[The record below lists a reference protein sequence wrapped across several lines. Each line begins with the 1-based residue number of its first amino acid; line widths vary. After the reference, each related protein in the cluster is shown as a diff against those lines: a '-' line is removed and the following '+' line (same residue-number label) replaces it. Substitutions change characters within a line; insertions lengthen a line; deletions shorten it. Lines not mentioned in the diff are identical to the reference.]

1 MTLNIKNL
9 RQQAESRLQNAAFD
23 PKKLVLIHTAI
34 ALGASLVVTLIG
46 FLLNLEIANTGGLS
60 GMGTR
65 SMLATAQMVLE
76 LAVMVLLPFWNIGLI
91 RAAMNWS
98 KGERAEITTLL
109 EGFRRFGPVLRQK
122 ILMGILLMMVTFL
135 ASQIA
140 STVYMLTPFSK
151 PLMELMTQMMEAT
164 DPYAMMDE
172 VFTAQLMEAMTPV
185 LVITGILFAGLAIP
199 LFYRTRFSEF
209 SLMDGARALESM
221 LVSFRIT
228 RGNVKQLVK
237 LDLSFWWFYVLQL
250 LTVALSYGDAI
261 LAACGIVLPMSGDA
275 SFFLFY
281 VLGAVAQLALLWQ
294 FQAKVSAT
302 YAEAWQTLNSEK
314 GEN

>member
-9 RQQAESRLQNAAFD
+9 RQQAESRLKASAYD

-34 ALGASLVVTLIG
+34 ALGASLAVTLIG
-46 FLLNLEIANTGGLS
+46 FLINLEIANTGGLS

-65 SMLATAQMVLE
+65 SILTTVQMMLE

-91 RAAMNWS
+91 RAALNWS
-98 KGERAEITTLL
+98 TGERAEIPTLL
-109 EGFRRFGPVLRQK
+109 EGFRRFGPVLRQNF
-122 ILMGILLMMVTFL
+122 LMGGLFMIVAFL

-151 PLMELMTQMMEAT
+151 PLMELMSQIMEAN
-164 DPYAMMDE
+164 DPYALMDE
-172 VFTAQLMEAMTPV
+172 AFTAQMLEAMTPV
-185 LVITGILFAGLAIP
+185 LVIFGIFFAGLAIP
-199 LFYRTRFSEF
+199 LFYRVRFSEF
-209 SLMDGARALESM
+209 SLMSGARALESM
-221 LVSFRIT
+221 LISFRIT
-228 RGNVKQLVK
+228 KGSVKQIVK
-237 LDLSFWWFYVLQL
+237 LDLSFWWFYALQG

-261 LAACGIVLPMSGDA
+261 LAAAGITLPMSGDA

-281 VLGAVAQLALLWQ
+281 VLGAAAQLALLWQ

-302 YAEAWQTLNSEK
+302 YAEAYQTLNSEK
-314 GEN
+314 IDN

>member
-9 RQQAESRLQNAAFD
+9 RQQAESRLKASAYD

-34 ALGASLVVTLIG
+34 ALGASLAVTLIG
-46 FLLNLEIANTGGLS
+46 FLINLEIANTGGLS

-65 SMLATAQMVLE
+65 SILTTVQMMLE

-91 RAAMNWS
+91 RAALNWS
-98 KGERAEITTLL
+98 TGERAEIPTLL
-109 EGFRRFGPVLRQK
+109 EGFRRFGPVLRQNF
-122 ILMGILLMMVTFL
+122 LMGGLFMIVAFL

-151 PLMELMTQMMEAT
+151 PLMELMSQIMEAN
-164 DPYAMMDE
+164 DPYALMDE
-172 VFTAQLMEAMTPV
+172 AFTAQMLEAMTPV
-185 LVITGILFAGLAIP
+185 LVIFGIFFAGLAIP
-199 LFYRTRFSEF
+199 LFYRVRFSEF
-209 SLMDGARALESM
+209 SLMDGARALKSM
-221 LVSFRIT
+221 LISFRIT
-228 RGNVKQLVK
+228 KGSVKQIVK
-237 LDLSFWWFYVLQL
+237 LDLSFWWFYALQG

-261 LAACGIVLPMSGDA
+261 LAAAGITLPMSGDA

-281 VLGAVAQLALLWQ
+281 VLGAAAQLALLWQ

-302 YAEAWQTLNSEK
+302 YAEAYQTLNSEK
-314 GEN
+314 IDN